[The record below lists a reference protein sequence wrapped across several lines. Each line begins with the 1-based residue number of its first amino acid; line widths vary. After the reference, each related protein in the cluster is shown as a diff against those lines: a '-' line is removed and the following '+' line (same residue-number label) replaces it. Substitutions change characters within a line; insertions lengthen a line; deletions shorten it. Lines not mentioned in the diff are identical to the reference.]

1 MEPTEKRTVRVQI
14 LGQVYSIV
22 TLDDPREVE
31 ELAHQVDDLMNSI
44 ARKLPNADSTRIAVL
59 SCLHL
64 ADRLQTQEKDLSGL
78 KERVDQKSQHFRLLL
93 EQALHDRELPKQN

>member
-1 MEPTEKRTVRVQI
+1 VEPEKRTVRVQI
-14 LGQVYSIV
+14 LGQVYSII
-22 TLDDPREVE
+22 TQDDPRDVE
-31 ELAHQVDDLMNSI
+31 ELAQQVDDLMNSI

-78 KERVDQKSQHFRLLL
+78 KERVDQKSQQFRMLL
-93 EQALHDRELPKQN
+93 EQALHDREA